1 MKLLVIKGRAER
13 DILAHQEE
21 INLCRGK
28 MEDFL
33 CKKGF
38 GLPKCIGF
46 SFGVHNGVI
55 SCLKLQHYFLAPTI
69 NESHLRCCQSKEI
82 WHNF

>member
-38 GLPKCIGF
+38 GLPKCMGF

-55 SCLKLQHYFLAPTI
+55 SCLKLQHYFLAPSFIHCIT
-69 NESHLRCCQSKEI
+69 Q
-82 WHNF
+82 FYA

>member
-55 SCLKLQHYFLAPTI
+55 CCLKLQHYFFGTKP
-69 NESHLRCCQSKEI
+69 S
-82 WHNF
+82 F

>member
-38 GLPKCIGF
+38 GLPKSQVHRILIWCTQWSDILSKVTTL
-46 SFGVHNGVI
+46 SFGTNLV
-55 SCLKLQHYFLAPTI
+55 F
-69 NESHLRCCQSKEI
+69 
-82 WHNF
+82 